1 LKSGRVL
8 LTDVG
13 ADFTMDRMPL
23 GGTLSIVAV
32 DKRSGEMGAAVL
44 SQSFSVGSRTI
55 WSEPGVGVV
64 VAQGTIEPT
73 YGPLGLALLKG
84 GKTPPQA
91 LKSLLATDPRPGVRQ
106 VMIIDSR
113 GRAAAHTGKGCLPE
127 AGYLAGRGFSV
138 QANFVNSKRVWR
150 SMAASFR
157 GVQGTLTERMVSAL
171 EAGEQASKGSRR
183 GGPARSAAVIVVAAL
198 PTNTPWEGRLLD
210 LRVESSDA
218 PLKELKG
225 LLKVEE
231 AYGHAASGDELLSR
245 GDVERGRKGFS
256 KAMSLA
262 PRSAELK
269 LWFAIGILRQA
280 GFESGEPA
288 LRGAVGRGQDVKAL
302 LRELAARGI
311 IDDPPKRRPDAQHA

>member
-1 LKSGRVL
+1 VL
-8 LTDVG
+8 LSGVD
-13 ADFTMDRMPL
+13 ADFTMVLMPL

-44 SQSFSVGSRTI
+44 SQSFSVGSKTI

-73 YGPLGLALLKG
+73 YGSLGLALLKG

-91 LKSLLATDPRPGVRQ
+91 LKSLLATDPRPDVRQ
-106 VMIIDSR
+106 VMIIDPR

-138 QANFVNSKRVWR
+138 QANFVNAKRVWR
-150 SMAASFR
+150 SMAAAFR
-157 GVQGTLTERMVSAL
+157 GAKGTLAERMVSAL
-171 EAGEQASKGSRR
+171 EAGEQTSKRSRR
-183 GGPARSAAVIVVAAL
+183 GGAARSAAVMVVAAL

-210 LRVESSDA
+210 MRIESSDA

-231 AYGHAASGDELLSR
+231 AYGHAASGEELLSR
-245 GDVERGRKGFS
+245 GDLERGEKEFS

-269 LWFAIGILRQA
+269 LWFALGMLRQG
-280 GFESGEPA
+280 GFKTGEPA
-288 LRGAVGRGQDVKAL
+288 LRSAIGRGQDVKAL
-302 LRELAARGI
+302 LREMVARGI
-311 IDDPPKRRPDAQHA
+311 IESPPKRRPDAQEA

>member
-1 LKSGRVL
+1 
-8 LTDVG
+8 
-13 ADFTMDRMPL
+13 MPL
-23 GGTLSIVAV
+23 GATLSIVAV
-32 DKRSGEMGAAVL
+32 DKRSGAMGAAVL

-55 WSEPGVGVV
+55 WSEPGIGVV

-106 VMIIDSR
+106 VTIIDSR
-113 GRAAAHTGKGCLPE
+113 GRVAAHTGKSCLPE

-138 QANFVNSKRVWR
+138 QANFVNAKRVWR
-150 SMAASFR
+150 SMAAAFR
-157 GVQGTLTERMVSAL
+157 GAKGTLAERMVSAL
-171 EAGEQASKGSRR
+171 EAGEQASKGRR
-183 GGPARSAAVIVVAAL
+183 GGSSRSAAVTVVAAL

-218 PLKELKG
+218 PVKELKG

-231 AYGHAASGDELLSR
+231 AYGHAASGEELLSK
-245 GDVERGRKGFS
+245 GDIERGGREFS
-256 KAMSLA
+256 KAVSLA
-262 PRSAELK
+262 PRSSEVK
-269 LWFAIGILRQA
+269 LWFALLMLGR
-280 GFESGEPA
+280 GEFKTGEPA
-288 LRGAVGRGQDVKAL
+288 LRSAVGRGRDVKAL

-311 IDDPPKRRPDAQHA
+311 VDGPPEGQPEVREA

>member
-1 LKSGRVL
+1 MV
-8 LTDVG
+8 
-13 ADFTMDRMPL
+13 RMPL
-23 GGTLSIVAV
+23 GGTLSIVAL

-44 SQSFSVGSRTI
+44 SQSFAVGSKTI

-73 YGPLGLALLKG
+73 YWPLGLALLKG

-106 VMIIDSR
+106 VMMIDSR
-113 GRAAAHTGKGCLPE
+113 GRAAAHTGKSCLPE

-138 QANFVNSKRVWR
+138 QANFVHAKRVWR
-150 SMAASFR
+150 SMAAAFR
-157 GVQGTLTERMVSAL
+157 GGKGTLAERMVSAL
-171 EAGEQASKGSRR
+171 EAGEQASKGARR
-183 GGPARSAAVIVVAAL
+183 GGASRSAAVTVVAAL

-231 AYGHAASGDELLSR
+231 AYGHAASGEEMLSR
-245 GDVERGRKGFS
+245 GEVERGGREFS

-262 PRSAELK
+262 PRSSELK
-269 LWFAIGILRQA
+269 LWFALGMLRQG
-280 GFESGEPA
+280 GFKTGEPA
-288 LRGAVGRGQDVKAL
+288 LRSAVGRGQDVKAL

>member
-1 LKSGRVL
+1 MV
-8 LTDVG
+8 
-13 ADFTMDRMPL
+13 RMPL

-44 SQSFSVGSRTI
+44 SQSFSVGSKTI

-138 QANFVNSKRVWR
+138 QANFVNAKRVWR
-150 SMAASFR
+150 SMAAAFR
-157 GVQGTLTERMVSAL
+157 SGRGTLAERMVSAL
-171 EAGEQASKGSRR
+171 EAGEQASKGARR
-183 GGPARSAAVIVVAAL
+183 GGPAQSAAVMVVAAL

-218 PLKELKG
+218 PLRELKG

-231 AYGHAASGDELLSR
+231 AYGHAASGEELLSR
-245 GDVERGRKGFS
+245 GDLERGAREFS

-262 PRSAELK
+262 PGSAELK
-269 LWFAIGILRQA
+269 LWFALGMLRQG
-280 GFESGEPA
+280 GFKAGEPA
-288 LRGAVGRGQDVKAL
+288 LRSAVGRGQDVKAL
-302 LRELAARGI
+302 LRELAARGVI
-311 IDDPPKRRPDAQHA
+311 EGAPKGRPGAQEA

>member
-1 LKSGRVL
+1 MV
-8 LTDVG
+8 
-13 ADFTMDRMPL
+13 RMPL

-32 DKRSGEMGAAVL
+32 DKRSGEMGTAVL
-44 SQSFSVGSRTI
+44 SQSFSVGSRAI

-127 AGYLAGRGFSV
+127 AGYLSGRGFCV
-138 QANFVNSKRVWR
+138 QANFASAKRVWR
-150 SMAASFR
+150 SMAAAFR
-157 GVQGTLTERMVSAL
+157 AEKGTLAERMVSAL
-171 EAGEQASKGSRR
+171 EAGEHASKGPKR
-183 GGPARSAAVIVVAAL
+183 GGAARSAAVMVVAAL
-198 PTNTPWEGRLLD
+198 PTNTLWEGRLLD
-210 LRVESSDA
+210 LRVESSDS

-225 LLKVEE
+225 ALKIHD
-231 AYGHAASGDELLSR
+231 AYSHAANGEELLSR
-245 GDVERGRKGFS
+245 GEVERGGREFS
-256 KAMSLA
+256 KAISLA
-262 PRSAELK
+262 PESMELR
-269 LWFAIGILRQA
+269 LWFALGLLRLGQA
-280 GFESGEPA
+280 KAGERT
-288 LRGAVGRGQDVKAL
+288 LRGAVGRGQDVKAI

-311 IDDPPKRRPDAQHA
+311 LGGTGKRPADE